1 MFEMTA
7 LDALGG
13 TLANSQAESTY
24 FLLIHAIFLHFPSTF
39 LGSI

>member
-13 TLANSQAESTY
+13 TLANSQAENTY
-24 FLLIHAIFLHFPSTF
+24 FLFIHAIFLQFSSIF